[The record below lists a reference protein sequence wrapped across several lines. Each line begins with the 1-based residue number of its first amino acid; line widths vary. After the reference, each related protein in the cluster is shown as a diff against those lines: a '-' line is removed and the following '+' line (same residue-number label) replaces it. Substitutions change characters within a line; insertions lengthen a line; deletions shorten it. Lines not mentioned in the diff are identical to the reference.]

1 MDPDPGLIVRR
12 IGSGRVVACA
22 APEYLAARGMPSHPG
37 DLAGHALVSYARLFW
52 EREWRFEGPEGARAV
67 PVTPALVCSS
77 TGSLRA
83 AGLAGIGVIALP
95 DWAVLADLAAGRL
108 VRLLAD
114 WRMPGTGIYAVYPS
128 NRLVTPRVRAC
139 VDHLARHLRVA
150 LADGVDNLP
159 LGA

>member
-1 MDPDPGLIVRR
+1 MVTIAAPWNDGSGLDPAVRR
-12 IGSGRVVACA
+12 TVLERLQRAECA
-22 APEYLAARGMPSHPG
+22 DQA
-37 DLAGHALVSYARLFW
+37 
-52 EREWRFEGPEGARAV
+52 
-67 PVTPALVCSS
+67 T
-77 TGSLRA
+77 
-83 AGLAGIGVIALP
+83 
-95 DWAVLADLAAGRL
+95 GRL